1 LVRRLYNSNSKWV
14 RVNNKNW
21 ANAGIWTMQDLL
33 DDQGKADYTFINVKQ
48 GRYRVFVQ
56 PYDDKWNSLN
66 DCRCKS
72 ELGRGCTQC
81 VKTMTA
87 VIVVPRSEDLVMTS
101 ELQSSTAST
110 SQSQKT
116 AAETDQTINHVL
128 PTVLGFVAFLLVV
141 VIIVGCYL
149 LHKERDQSK
158 LQPKQPE
165 PTKNNTCRPN
175 IFLTESTNVNDDD
188 ASIDIIFH
196 PPSEIRS
203 EDLSLGN
210 LMDQVYQV
218 NADYLPGNDKN
229 EITSH
234 EFCQ

>member
-1 LVRRLYNSNSKWV
+1 
-14 RVNNKNW
+14 
-21 ANAGIWTMQDLL
+21 M
-33 DDQGKADYTFINVKQ
+33 F
-48 GRYRVFVQ
+48 
-56 PYDDKWNSLN
+56 
-66 DCRCKS
+66 
-72 ELGRGCTQC
+72 
-81 VKTMTA
+81 
-87 VIVVPRSEDLVMTS
+87 
-101 ELQSSTAST
+101 
-110 SQSQKT
+110 
-116 AAETDQTINHVL
+116 
-128 PTVLGFVAFLLVV
+128 
-141 VIIVGCYL
+141 YL
-149 LHKERDQSK
+149 DQSK

-229 EITSH
+229 EIPSH